1 MSSENTSVE
10 QEMKKKE
17 MDQLMNIEFLNF
29 KNDIFKIVQQA
40 KEQDNNKTLKKRP
53 QTSYPIKKD
62 AEKNNDIKSINDDL
76 NNINKI
82 NNSDLSKETI
92 GEMSK
97 YSSSRPQTSKKLA
110 PIKKQKPKKVNYLRQ
125 TLQKDLLEEDM
136 IKLTIEKRDK
146 EFQRE
151 CVRKMVLANDYAEVL
166 KIPKS
171 YSAYCEEGDST
182 ILCRVYDKNS
192 KNFEDVNLKQ
202 FLIEFK
208 KLQKLINQ
216 EKEREKYK
224 EQKIEVVKVSNNKNE
239 TDFFK
244 MNREQKHKVI
254 KQILK
259 ESLELK
265 IQLKKQLKALRDK
278 NLIDNDTISK
288 NLKLTNLDDD
298 SIL

>member
-1 MSSENTSVE
+1 MTSENTSVE

-40 KEQDNNKTLKKRP
+40 KEQDNNKNIKKRP

-97 YSSSRPQTSKKLA
+97 YSSSRSQTSKKLA

-182 ILCRVYDKNS
+182 ILCRVYDKNT

>member
-1 MSSENTSVE
+1 MTSENTSVE

-17 MDQLMNIEFLNF
+17 MEQLMNIEFLNF

-40 KEQDNNKTLKKRP
+40 KEQDNNKNLKKRP

-97 YSSSRPQTSKKLA
+97 YSSSRSQTSKKLA

-182 ILCRVYDKNS
+182 ILCRVYDKNT